1 MTQDLGTA
9 VDRHKEYNFDKNIY
23 VVGNEQNY
31 HFQVLK
37 ALLKRMGYG
46 WADGLIHFSYG
57 MVELPEGRMK
67 SREGTIVDAD
77 DLIREMQMT
86 ARDVSLE
93 LGKLA
98 DFTEQEKEEIFR
110 KIGMGALK
118 YYILKVDPKKNM
130 TFNPAESIDF
140 NGNTGPFIQYTYTRI
155 KSVFRKAEQL
165 GINTDHISFTG
176 TKTGPKEIELI
187 KLLRKFSE
195 TVSAAATGYSPALI
209 ANYCYDLSREYNQF
223 YHDFTIL
230 GETDEEIRNLR
241 LILSK
246 VTSEVI
252 YRGMWLL
259 GIEMPERM

>member
-9 VDRHKEYNFDKNIY
+9 VGRHNEYNFDKNIY

-37 ALLKRMGYG
+37 VLLKRMGYN

-77 DLIREMQMT
+77 DLIMEMQMT

-93 LGKLA
+93 LGKLS
-98 DFTEQEKEEIFR
+98 DFSDEEKEDVFR

-118 YYILKVDPKKNM
+118 YFILKVDPKKNM
-130 TFNPAESIDF
+130 TFNPSESIDF

-165 GINTDHISFTG
+165 GISTEKITFSG
-176 TKTGPKEIELI
+176 TKAGPKEIELI
-187 KLLRKFSE
+187 RLLRKFQE
-195 TVSAAATGYSPALI
+195 AVSAAALGYSPALI
-209 ANYCYDLSREYNQF
+209 ANYCYELSREYNQF

-230 GETDEEIRNLR
+230 GESDEEIRNFR

-246 VTSEVI
+246 VTSEII